1 MFLLAEFLLASYKYD
16 LHLVLGGYPLHVLP
30 DRITQWLGPF
40 GVVENADPMLVA
52 VVRHALCVA
61 PLRYC
66 SLHDDPVVTG
76 KNASNPA
83 LVPFRQ
89 KLNAH
94 LTIIPAFLFGSGYA
108 GLGCNIPFPDRI
120 LRTRRSFDPDA
131 AKVAGGAGHEPGLLL
146 VYFPVMDSLFVFT
159 SGFLVY
165 QGS

>member
-40 GVVENADPMLVA
+40 GVVENAHPMLVA
-52 VVRHALCVA
+52 VVRYALCVA

-94 LTIIPAFLFGSGYA
+94 LSIIPAFLFGSGYA
-108 GLGCNIPFPDRI
+108 GLGFSSSISSSVVTGARR
-120 LRTRRSFDPDA
+120 LVSWRTWAWKR
-131 AKVAGGAGHEPGLLL
+131 
-146 VYFPVMDSLFVFT
+146 
-159 SGFLVY
+159 
-165 QGS
+165 

>member
-1 MFLLAEFLLASYKYD
+1 MFLLAEFLLAPYKYD

-94 LTIIPAFLFGSGYA
+94 LSIIPAFLFGSGYA
-108 GLGCNIPFPDRI
+108 GLGYIGLEATTL
-120 LRTRRSFDPDA
+120 LRRRSRVDRCTDWVGMIGPST
-131 AKVAGGAGHEPGLLL
+131 G
-146 VYFPVMDSLFVFT
+146 
-159 SGFLVY
+159 
-165 QGS
+165 